1 MKYSGIIDNLLVVIN
16 SNKSNIIL
24 LFGVVLLSCEDS
36 ISNNSQENEYVNPG
50 DWVELHNPTN
60 ESIAIGLWK
69 FKDGNDTH
77 VFIIPENQVL
87 ESGAYLVLCK
97 DSLAFNDN
105 FPNVSNFIGE
115 FDFGL
120 NGGGELVRLFDA
132 EELPVDEVN
141 YDDSSPWPLEP
152 DGNGPTLE
160 LIHPSLDND
169 LGVNWATSDNN
180 GGTPGVVNS
189 VYTAD
194 SSNSLV
200 SGIVINEINYNSADE

>member
-1 MKYSGIIDNLLVVIN
+1 MNCSEMIEKILVVIN
-16 SNKSNIIL
+16 CKKYNLIIII
-24 LFGVVLLSCEDS
+24 GVLLMSCEDILS
-36 ISNNSQENEYVNPG
+36 DHSEESGIINPA

-69 FKDGNDTH
+69 FKDGNDGH
-77 VFIIPENQVL
+77 VFIIPENQVM
-87 ESGAYLVLCK
+87 SPGMYLVLCRDTLEFK
-97 DSLAFNDN
+97 DDFPSVIN
-105 FPNVSNFIGE
+105 FTG
-115 FDFGL
+115 DLGFGL
-120 NGGGELVRLFDA
+120 SGGGELIRLFDSNGN
-132 EELPVDEVN
+132 LVDEVT
-141 YDDSSPWPLEP
+141 YDDADPWPAEP
-152 DGNGPTLE
+152 DGAGPTLE

>member
-1 MKYSGIIDNLLVVIN
+1 MNYSENIDNLLVVIN
-16 SNKSNIIL
+16 CNKSNIIL
-24 LFGVVLLSCEDS
+24 LFGVVLLSCEDP
-36 ISNNSQENEYVNPG
+36 ISNYSQENEYVNPG

-77 VFIIPENQVL
+77 VFIIPENQVM
-87 ESGAYLVLCK
+87 SPGMYLVLCRDTLEFK
-97 DSLAFNDN
+97 DDFPSIIN
-105 FPNVSNFIGE
+105 FVG
-115 FDFGL
+115 DLGFGL
-120 NGGGELVRLFDA
+120 SGGGELIRLFNSNGN
-132 EELPVDEVN
+132 LVDEVT
-141 YDDSSPWPLEP
+141 YDDADPWPAEP
-152 DGNGPTLE
+152 DGAGPTLE

-194 SSNSLV
+194 SSNNLV

>member
-1 MKYSGIIDNLLVVIN
+1 MNYSGIIDNLLVVIN

-24 LFGVVLLSCEDS
+24 LFGVVLLSCEDP
-36 ISNNSQENEYVNPG
+36 ISNNSHENEYVNPG
-50 DWVELHNPTN
+50 DWVELFNPTN
-60 ESIAIGLWK
+60 ENIDIGNWV
-69 FKDGNDTH
+69 FKDKVNDHNFT
-77 VFIIPENQVL
+77 IPADQVM
-87 ESGAYLVLCK
+87 SPGMYLVLCRDTLEFK
-97 DSLAFNDN
+97 DN
-105 FPNVSNFIGE
+105 FPSVINFAG
-115 FDFGL
+115 DLGFGL
-120 NGGGELVRLFDA
+120 SGGGELIRLFDSNGN
-132 EELPVDEVN
+132 LVDEVT
-141 YDDSSPWPLEP
+141 YDDADPWPAEP
-152 DGNGPTLE
+152 DGAGPTLE

>member
-1 MKYSGIIDNLLVVIN
+1 MNYSENIDNLLVVIN
-16 SNKSNIIL
+16 CNKSNIIL

-36 ISNNSQENEYVNPG
+36 ISNYSQENEYVNPG

-120 NGGGELVRLFDA
+120 NGGGEVVRLFDA
-132 EELPVDEVN
+132 GELQVDEVN
-141 YDDSSPWPLEP
+141 YDDSSPWPMEP